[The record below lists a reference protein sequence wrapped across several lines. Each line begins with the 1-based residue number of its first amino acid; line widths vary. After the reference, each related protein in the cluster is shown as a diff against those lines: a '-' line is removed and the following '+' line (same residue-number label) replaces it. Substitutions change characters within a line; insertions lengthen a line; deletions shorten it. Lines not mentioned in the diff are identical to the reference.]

1 MEKQISR
8 KPIPYVLEDDRDSP
22 EEKQVVFWIIP
33 LKGEEASDV
42 TADYLDQVRAQAQS
56 GHRGSRRRVRQAD
69 RRSWLSAV
77 EKIENYPPSD
87 DIPELLAL
95 ADETNGRIASVSDET
110 GLLMIR
116 KDMLGDQVQEIF
128 NARSNFSTLEAAEKK
143 DSSS

>member
-22 EEKQVVFWIIP
+22 EKEQVIFWITP
-33 LKGEEASDV
+33 MKGEEASDV
-42 TADYLDQVRAQAQS
+42 TADYLDQIRVGGGR
-56 GHRGSRRRVRQAD
+56 RGSRGRVRQAE

-77 EKIENYPPSD
+77 SKIENYFPSD
-87 DIPELLAL
+87 DFPELLGRAGE
-95 ADETNGRIASVSDET
+95 DGRIEMAEDET
-110 GLLMIR
+110 GLLLIR
-116 KDMLGDQVQEIF
+116 KDMLSDQIQEIV

>member
-22 EEKQVVFWIIP
+22 EEKQVIFWIVP

-56 GHRGSRRRVRQAD
+56 GHRGSKRRVRQAD

-87 DIPELLAL
+87 DMPELLAL
-95 ADETNGRIASVSDET
+95 AEESGRIVSVSDEA

-116 KDMLGDQVQEIF
+116 KDMLGDQVQEVF
-128 NARSNFSTLEAAEKK
+128 NARSSLSALEAAEKK